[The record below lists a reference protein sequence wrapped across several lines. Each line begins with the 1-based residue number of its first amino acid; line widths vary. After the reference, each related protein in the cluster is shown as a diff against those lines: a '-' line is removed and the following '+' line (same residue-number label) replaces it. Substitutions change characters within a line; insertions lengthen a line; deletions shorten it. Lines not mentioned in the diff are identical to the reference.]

1 MLSIRRTLSQSFFAV
16 SVLTAS
22 LGLQAGCIV
31 KPQVIEVPNAEPKLE
46 DLVVVGYAQVQA
58 LPDRATLTVGVK
70 ERSDNPVVA
79 MQAVEKKVRA
89 MLSSLDGMGIPK
101 ANVTTDQMTLHEEYA
116 SKRARRRFFEEEGE
130 EEGSK
135 GKSPPK
141 KYYEGVYTVEIVVDD
156 LNKVGALVN
165 TIQRDGVNDMSHI
178 EFEMKEPEGYLNQA
192 RNLAVKNAIEQAKA
206 LADGAGYKIGKVER
220 MATTWGD
227 DSHRFGVPGGMV
239 AGLLMEAESG
249 TEIPIR
255 PGKMTFE
262 SKVRVSFSFDPGS

>member
-1 MLSIRRTLSQSFFAV
+1 MLSIRRTSLQSFFGV
-16 SVLTAS
+16 SVLAAS

-31 KPQVIEVPNAEPKLE
+31 KPQVVEVPQAENKLE

-70 ERSDNPVVA
+70 ERSENPVVA
-79 MQAVEKKVRA
+79 MQAVEKKVKA
-89 MLSSLDGMGIPK
+89 MLASLDSMGIPK

-116 SKRARRRFFEEEGE
+116 SKRARRRFIEEEALDE
-130 EEGSK
+130 VSK
-135 GKSPPK
+135 EKSPPK

-156 LNKVGALVN
+156 LSKVGALVN

-178 EFEMKEPEGYLNQA
+178 EFEMKNPEGFLNQA
-192 RNLAVKNAIEQAKA
+192 RSLAVKNAIEQAKA
-206 LADGAGYKIGKVER
+206 IADGAGYKLGKIER
-220 MATTWGD
+220 VATTWGD
-227 DSHRFGVPGGMV
+227 DSHRFGIPGGVM

-255 PGKMTFE
+255 PGKMTFD
-262 SKVRVSFSFDPGS
+262 SKVRVSFSLETP